1 MTRFLLRNSQAFG
14 RMTIVCQQCGR
25 TGWIDEQTYAGKRLR
40 LRCPYC
46 SHEFVFTLPENGA
59 GVLEESSQTEVT
71 AATSADQETVE
82 ALILEAKRIARLII
96 SEIKLYNQ
104 DKIEKAGSRREVL
117 DMLKTDLLRGKQHYN
132 SRIAARLPLGPD
144 YFNETV
150 KEILLA
156 GKS

>member
-1 MTRFLLRNSQAFG
+1 
-14 RMTIVCQQCGR
+14 MTIVCQQCSR
-25 TGWIDEQTYAGKRLR
+25 TGTIDEHTYAGKRVKV
-40 LRCPYC
+40 RCPYC

-59 GVLEESSQTEVT
+59 GVLQDLNRPETIVEETNP
-71 AATSADQETVE
+71 ADEEAVE

-104 DKIEKAGSRREVL
+104 DKIEKARNQKEVL
-117 DMLKTDLLRGKQHYN
+117 EMLKGDLTRGKQHYN
-132 SRIAARLPLGPD
+132 SRIAGRLPIGPD
-144 YFNETV
+144 YFNETI